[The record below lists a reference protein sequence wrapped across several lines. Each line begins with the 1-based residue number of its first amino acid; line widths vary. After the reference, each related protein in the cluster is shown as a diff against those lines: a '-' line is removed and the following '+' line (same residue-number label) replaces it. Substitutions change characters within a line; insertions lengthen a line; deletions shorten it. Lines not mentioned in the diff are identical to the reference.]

1 MANQTLARRY
11 AIAIFG
17 LAKDTNAIPQVR
29 NDLHTVVDT
38 LSADESIRKFYRSPV
53 VDRKEKATIV
63 GGAFAKLHEIVLNAT
78 LLLIRK
84 RRENML
90 EEIVAQYDV
99 LEQQSRSAA
108 PLHIETARE
117 LSKTELDALVA
128 RLAVRYSTTFDVV
141 QTIDPELIGGV
152 RITMGDKRIDGSVS
166 GRLDDLARMLSTN

>member
-17 LAKDTNAIPQVR
+17 LAKEQNAIPAVR
-29 NDLHTVVDT
+29 HDLHTVVDALAT
-38 LSADESIRKFYRSPV
+38 DETIRKFYRSPV
-53 VDRKEKATIV
+53 VDRKEKATII
-63 GGAFAKLHEIVLNAT
+63 GTAFDKLNEIALNSV

-99 LEQQSRSAA
+99 LEQQSRRAA
-108 PLHIETARE
+108 PLRIETARE
-117 LSKTELDALVA
+117 LSKPELDALVA
-128 RLAVRYSTTFDVV
+128 RLAERYKTTFDVT
-141 QTIDPELIGGV
+141 QTVDPQLIGGV